1 MSGKL
6 RLDPWTPGARGRV
19 RGAERAPIWARGS
32 GWAAEPSA
40 RPARRGG
47 APGGAD
53 TGASHPA
60 VGGWGG
66 SGSAGL
72 YKLPQVRR
80 CERLA
85 AKIVPTCL
93 RVPRRAGQPPAG
105 RSVRPAGPRQPH
117 GVPTGKSR
125 PPPAGAGLGGAAV
138 WAAVANGP
146 RAASAG
152 TAVPS
157 SPAPTRVRESR
168 AGRGSRACGRGA
180 SWRGVWRRRGREPPR
195 DSGPLGLKAPRPSG
209 GGR

>member
-1 MSGKL
+1 M
-6 RLDPWTPGARGRV
+6 
-19 RGAERAPIWARGS
+19 
-32 GWAAEPSA
+32 
-40 RPARRGG
+40 
-47 APGGAD
+47 
-53 TGASHPA
+53 
-60 VGGWGG
+60 
-66 SGSAGL
+66 
-72 YKLPQVRR
+72 RR

-105 RSVRPAGPRQPH
+105 RSVRPAGPRHPH
-117 GVPTGKSR
+117 GVPTGKSC

-138 WAAVANGP
+138 RAAVANGP

-157 SPAPTRVRESR
+157 SPAPTRARESR
-168 AGRGSRACGRGA
+168 EGRGSRACGRGA